1 LYFKVL
7 YLQSMITVEDTIE
20 ILSGVKPRAVNI
32 RIDITDIKIVTS
44 LGRQLLRN
52 IALTDRQLEL
62 SLKKI
67 EKYRR
72 GLEQCGIAVDEVL
85 TLKTLRMPIRELDRT
100 QMIYLAT
107 DDETSKPV
115 IRVKYVF
122 SKKFAEIWANVEDHL
137 TIHRQF
143 DKNIKQSTYTEKNLY
158 AIVKALSPLG
168 FEISEDIQEIYEK
181 IEEILEKPENY
192 VPYLDLEND
201 TVVVKN
207 ANSRCKEF
215 LENKFNVVSDVNLL
229 EFIDTAKTVGISL
242 KSQKLVKKISEIS
255 PNDLLKKICTDS
267 ATRFRVSPDNTSVEE
282 IASTINTL
290 NQWPLII
297 VVEENAQVLDTVK
310 AMTESFSKFVARD
323 SINVF
328 FRLKNEQKDFNEF
341 NQYIKDNH
349 LNNYIDSKTKIVFIS
364 RSRIPKPLLKAD
376 WKPSTAIITSNHDF
390 GKLSAY
396 LNDFST
402 VYYYNNSI
410 TMRNSRLKGADKI
423 VQL

>member
-1 LYFKVL
+1 
-7 YLQSMITVEDTIE
+7 MITVEDTIE
-20 ILSGVKPRAVNI
+20 ILSGVMPRPVNI
-32 RIDITDIKIVTS
+32 RIDITDIKIITS

-52 IALTDRQLEL
+52 VALTDRQLEL

-67 EKYRR
+67 EKYRH

-100 QMIYLAT
+100 QMIYLDT
-107 DDETSKPV
+107 DSVTNKPV

-122 SKKFAEIWANVEDHL
+122 SKKFAEIWANVEDQL
-137 TIHRQF
+137 TIHQQF

-168 FEISEDIQEIYEK
+168 FDVSDEIQEIYKK

-201 TVVVKN
+201 TVVVRN
-207 ANSRCKEF
+207 VNNRCKEF
-215 LENKFNVVSDVNLL
+215 LENKFEIVTDANLL
-229 EFIDTAKTVGISL
+229 EFINTAKNAGISL

-255 PNDLLKKICTDS
+255 SNDLLKKICIDS
-267 ATRFRVSPDNTSVEE
+267 ATRFRVSPNKTSVDD

-290 NQWPLII
+290 NQWPLVV
-297 VVEENAQVLDTVK
+297 VVEENAEVLDTVK
-310 AMTESFSKFVARD
+310 AITESFSKFVPKD
-323 SINVF
+323 TINIF

-341 NQYIKDNH
+341 NQFIKDNH
-349 LNNYIDSKTKIVFIS
+349 LNNYIDSNTKVVFIS
-364 RSRIPKPLLKAD
+364 RTRIPKPLLKAD